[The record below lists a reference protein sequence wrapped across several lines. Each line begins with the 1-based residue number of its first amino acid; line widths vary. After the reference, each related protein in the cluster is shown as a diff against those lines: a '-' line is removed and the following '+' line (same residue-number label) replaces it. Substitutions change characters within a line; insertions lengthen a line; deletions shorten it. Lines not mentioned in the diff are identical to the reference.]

1 MTVAL
6 PKLSYELREAASA
19 TGFTEK
25 QLRERINRGELRAR
39 RAARSKDDPNE
50 PAGKFIIL
58 ATDLQEFLDGLP
70 AA

>member
-6 PKLSYELREAASA
+6 PKLSYELPEAAAA
-19 TGFTEK
+19 TGFTQK
-25 QLRERINRGELRAR
+25 QLRERIARGELRAR
-39 RAARSKDDPNE
+39 RAAWSKTKE
-50 PAGKFIIL
+50 GEGGGKYIIL